1 MELNFLGHEAVRQ
14 MVSAIQGYKP
24 DGQPMWLLRT
34 VRTISVQYMRALGVS
49 YPGMPEVEKLNLCRL
64 MIYEALQRAWRA
76 CESDAKKTLFRHQI
90 DLMRQHEIIENSTL
104 GQKLMTDDSSQISV
118 QTLNQTY
125 AEQGRFKKQ
134 KKQNKKTTQ
143 KTKKTKKDAS
153 RCLLRL
159 PALKASLRLY
169 T

>member
-1 MELNFLGHEAVRQ
+1 MN
-14 MVSAIQGYKP
+14 
-24 DGQPMWLLRT
+24 LLQHQ
-34 VRTISVQYMRALGVS
+34 V
-49 YPGMPEVEKLNLCRL
+49 EV
-64 MIYEALQRAWRA
+64 
-76 CESDAKKTLFRHQI
+76 
-90 DLMRQHEIIENSTL
+90 MRQHEILEDSRL
-104 GQKLMTDDSSQISV
+104 GPKLMIEPSSQISMV
-118 QTLNQTY
+118 TLTQTY

-134 KKQNKKTTQ
+134 KKTQ